1 MAKKQQNAAFII
13 EPLRSIEP
21 NSRPEG
27 FPQKNQ
33 NHMVPNYFVD
43 SDVEPLFFEA

>member
-1 MAKKQQNAAFII
+1 MAKIQNAAFII

-27 FPQKNQ
+27 FPQKSQ

-43 SDVEPLFFEA
+43 SDVEPLFLEA